1 MAKAAAAAPF
11 GFDAAPARGES
22 PFAYSMM
29 GGGDTAAAAPPTG
42 GGSSLFSMMPT
53 AQPTP
58 SRQPSRQPRADECP
72 VCFGTTREC
81 ALVPCGHL
89 LCDTCAVVYDDG
101 GRPCPVCRTPVERV
115 MKVYF

>member
-1 MAKAAAAAPF
+1 MSKAATSASDLPGRLAGAPQTRTRSMFPRSAGWAALCF
-11 GFDAAPARGES
+11 AA
-22 PFAYSMM
+22 
-29 GGGDTAAAAPPTG
+29 GGP
-42 GGSSLFSMMPT
+42 
-53 AQPTP
+53 P

>member
-1 MAKAAAAAPF
+1 LFSMPAAAP
-11 GFDAAPARGES
+11 APA
-22 PFAYSMM
+22 
-29 GGGDTAAAAPPTG
+29 
-42 GGSSLFSMMPT
+42 
-53 AQPTP
+53 
-58 SRQPSRQPRADECP
+58 RQPRADECP

>member
-1 MAKAAAAAPF
+1 MGGDP
-11 GFDAAPARGES
+11 APAQLAAEAS
-22 PFAYSMM
+22 PF
-29 GGGDTAAAAPPTG
+29 
-42 GGSSLFSMMPT
+42 GSSLFSLP
-53 AQPTP
+53 AAPAP

-89 LCDTCAVVYDDG
+89 LCDACAGVYDDG